1 MYVVYLTLLLY
12 YPWYTV
18 PQQYTTQGRFF
29 HFSLL
34 LLLLLF
40 YGYPGYYRVVC
51 TFYISCIVDFIAK
64 NASSRI
70 YITTYILYM
79 YIHIC
84 TCRIAGRWDTCMGC
98 ASFLWQKEKER
109 KGSWEYSRKS
119 LVKEWRSY
127 LQYLNLDRV
136 CFTAHRACV
145 HVHMYLRGYWIQRYL
160 QCFTCYQL
168 HVYPVLHTYTC
179 TVYMWYIHTYMT
191 C

>member
-40 YGYPGYYRVVC
+40 YGYYRVVC
-51 TFYISCIVDFIAK
+51 TFYTYNLYLLLVVIVTRVLLDFIAK

-70 YITTYILYM
+70 YIYHIYFICT

-98 ASFLWQKEKER
+98 ASFLWQKEK
-109 KGSWEYSRKS
+109 
-119 LVKEWRSY
+119 
-127 LQYLNLDRV
+127 
-136 CFTAHRACV
+136 
-145 HVHMYLRGYWIQRYL
+145 
-160 QCFTCYQL
+160 
-168 HVYPVLHTYTC
+168 VLGNILENHY
-179 TVYMWYIHTYMT
+179 
-191 C
+191 